1 MAGYNTELMRH
12 GASYHIQT
20 QDKGPQAPYIET
32 IIYKSGRVLSTRR
45 TSYTRHLGQPEFK
58 ETVLEL
64 LERQHQ
70 AILNDISAGKFDH
83 R

>member
-1 MAGYNTELMRH
+1 MAGYNTELKRL

-45 TSYTRHLGQPEFK
+45 TSYTSHLGQPDFTD
-58 ETVLEL
+58 TVLEL
-64 LERQHQ
+64 LERQHRT
-70 AILNDISAGKFDH
+70 ILNEISAGKFDQ